1 MRRLPIVLAVI
12 GLVVFGAAPVLAAAP
27 TNDSSATPAV
37 LAEPLPTSATEDVT
51 EATADPA
58 DRTDCFGNNLGTVW
72 YTYTPSTS
80 GRYIVDT
87 FGSTYDTTLYVLDG
101 SPSGSILGCDWFG
114 SRVVFDATA
123 GNTYFIQVGAPD
135 GDTLGTL
142 TLNLDVAPPP
152 LALGLTVNA
161 TGTVNRLGTATI
173 GGTVSCNVALSVT
186 VNVNLTQPVGKLHSV
201 HGGINFNLDCTPG
214 GPIHWTKA
222 VPAFDGKFA
231 TGSAFVSGDVN
242 GCDVVDCVDQQLTTT
257 VALRH

>member
-1 MRRLPIVLAVI
+1 MRRLPIAFAVI
-12 GLVVFGAAPVLAAAP
+12 GLVAFGAAPVLAAAP
-27 TNDSSATPAV
+27 ANDSSATPAV

-101 SPSGSILGCDWFG
+101 SPAGSILGCDWFG

-123 GNTYFIQVGAPD
+123 GSTYFIQVGAPD

-152 LALGLTVNA
+152 LVLGLTVNA
-161 TGTVNRLGTATI
+161 TGTVNRFGTATI
-173 GGTVSCNVALSVT
+173 GGTVTCNIAVPVS

-201 HGGINFNLDCTPG
+201 HGGISFNLDCTPG
-214 GPIHWTKA
+214 GPSQWTRV

-231 TGSAFVSGDVN
+231 TGSAFVAGDVN
-242 GCDVVDCVDQQLTTT
+242 GCDVIECVDQQLTTT